1 MLPGQGPQPTRRT
14 VIGLAY
20 AAALGGAAAL
30 GLRLDLPQPPPPVPT
45 RRLVPDEKLL
55 IAVLHELDDLAR
67 VVKSVAKPG
76 RSAGTVSALGGLL
89 AEQRKVLT
97 GRLTNDGVPIA
108 VIQARPPASGPSGTS
123 STSGATTTSPSPMVS
138 PSPATPPTRGRT
150 TVAQLALVLTA
161 LEPTDWAPAAG
172 AQRPADRDLIVS
184 VRSVRLAVADLLGA
198 ALTFPSKPSPA
209 RGSLV
214 ARTAPLVYGFE
225 VVAAQSGASER
236 SRDLTALHDAQKLLA
251 ALGGTSASLPG
262 GWALP
267 FAVTTPSEATRL
279 ARYVLTGA
287 IAATT
292 SLAQDATDAASLAEI
307 TTWSARLQA
316 LAARWGLRLTAF
328 PGMGR

>member
-97 GRLTNDGVPIA
+97 GRLTNDGVPID
-108 VIQARPPASGPSGTS
+108 VIQARPSASGPSGTP
-123 STSGATTTSPSPMVS
+123 GATTASPSPTVS
-138 PSPATPPTRGRT
+138 PSPATSPATERT
-150 TVAQLALVLTA
+150 TVAQLALLLTA
-161 LEPTDWAPAAG
+161 LKPTDWAAAAG

-225 VVAAQSGASER
+225 VVAAQSGAADR

-267 FAVTTPSEATRL
+267 FPVTTPSEATRL